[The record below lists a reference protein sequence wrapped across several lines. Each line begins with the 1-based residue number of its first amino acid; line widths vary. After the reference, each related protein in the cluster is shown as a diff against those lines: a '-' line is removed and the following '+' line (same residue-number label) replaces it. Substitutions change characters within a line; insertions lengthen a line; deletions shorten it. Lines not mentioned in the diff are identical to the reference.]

1 MSGLSNNPRSAEN
14 LGSEDGRASAPVRPW
29 WLGVGIIAMGAIWLY
44 GAVSLPQTAQYAAIG
59 PGLFVTLIGL
69 ALVILGGFLLWQIAH
84 GEEFAAQDS
93 EDAMAGAPADWTAFL
108 TAVVAAGLPLLTMR
122 TLGFP
127 VTAAI
132 SFALVARAFG
142 SRRLLLDI
150 VIGAVLSVVA
160 YFGFS
165 RLGVSL
171 GDVVP
176 ILSR

>member
-1 MSGLSNNPRSAEN
+1 MSNNPRSAER
-14 LGSEDGRASAPVRPW
+14 LESKDGRVSAPVRPW

-93 EDAMAGAPADWTAFL
+93 EDAMADAPADWTAFL
-108 TAVVAAGLPLLTMR
+108 TAVAAAGLPLLTMR